1 MTKVLLFL
9 IKLVQGLMLLSAM
22 AAFGYGA
29 LHLSQ
34 ATWWKFA
41 GETVQGQVVE
51 EGMGTERRSN
61 PQASSGRTITQYE
74 TVLVYR
80 PVVQYVAPRDRSRA
94 HRVAATLTLEG
105 REAEAYLKGS
115 TVDVRFDASDPA
127 RAYLPLP
134 AGAYFWPAVGFF
146 AGGAALLVLIAF
158 FYLHEAAF
166 GRDLSAGVSLFRR
179 LRMGPAVGFALLAA
193 ALLGGIQYFAAGL
206 VAPPPPGA
214 KLNSS
219 EALLVGLPFVG
230 PRIAGGMLETAIGSG
245 NRAAI
250 DRYLDAHAESPGR
263 FPIVDEPPRLL
274 QAAVLQ
280 RDLKTLKRLLALGL
294 RPSDDPLFDARLTAE
309 QMKLPE
315 FVVALREAEKNEK
328 RK

>member
-1 MTKVLLFL
+1 MTRVLLFL

-29 LHLSQ
+29 FHLSQ
-34 ATWWKFA
+34 AAWWRFA

-80 PVVQYVAPRDRSRA
+80 PVAQYVAPRDRSRA

-105 REAEAYLKGS
+105 SEAEAYLRGS
-115 TVDVRFDASDPA
+115 TVEVRFDPA
-127 RAYLPLP
+127 APERAYLPLP

-146 AGGAALLVLIAF
+146 AGGAALLVLVAF

-179 LRMGPAVGFALLAA
+179 LRTGHAVGFAVLAA
-193 ALLGGIQYFAAGL
+193 ALLGGAHYIASGL

-214 KLNSS
+214 KLNAS
-219 EALLVGLPFVG
+219 EALLAGLPWLG
-230 PRIAGGMLETAIGSG
+230 PRLAAGMLETAIGSG

-263 FPIVDEPPRLL
+263 FPIEDEPPRLL

-280 RDLKTLKRLLALGL
+280 RDLATLKRLLALGL

-315 FVVALREAEKNEK
+315 FAAALREAQGG